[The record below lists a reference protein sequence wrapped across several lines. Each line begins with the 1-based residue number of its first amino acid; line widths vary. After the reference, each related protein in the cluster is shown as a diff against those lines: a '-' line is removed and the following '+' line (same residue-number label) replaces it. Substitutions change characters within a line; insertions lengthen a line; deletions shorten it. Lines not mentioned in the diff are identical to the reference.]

1 MSRKKTVTKM
11 LLLIASILA
20 GGFTSAVAAQWLVDS
35 GAGTS
40 YLALFLGAFFSGL
53 GWSLA
58 ENIGET
64 IVFLLI
70 TSALGGVA
78 LIFLR
83 SEMLRII
90 VIAFLCGFNIGKL
103 AGGVC
108 REFWRD

>member
-1 MSRKKTVTKM
+1 MSRKKTVVKM
-11 LLLIASILA
+11 FLLIASILA
-20 GGFTSAVAAQWLVDS
+20 GGFASAMAAHWLVDG
-35 GAGTS
+35 GAGIS

-70 TSALGGVA
+70 TGVLGGVA
-78 LIFLR
+78 LIFLS

-103 AGGVC
+103 AGGIY